1 MRKAIIIIIGLI
13 LMGSIGIWVYFVAGV
28 SSTFPPI
35 KKYQFTG
42 NVSQLLSGIKEYTA
56 INPNVSL
63 KITDTTGDKERGY
76 GIYFDVVEKRSTGD
90 ILYNLECEK
99 DNDDGEPTKTLIKL
113 IGVFNTKN
121 YKIGGYGIKGNGVK
135 DMVKD
140 FDAGFLVN
148 LQKQQK
154 MLIKPY

>member
-1 MRKAIIIIIGLI
+1 MRKAIIVIAGLV
-13 LMGSIGIWVYFVAGV
+13 LMGFIGTCMYFVAGV

-35 KKYQFTG
+35 KKYQFSG
-42 NVSQLLSGIKEYTA
+42 SVNQLLSGIKEYTA

-63 KITDTTGDKERGY
+63 KITDTTGNEENGY
-76 GIYFDVVEKRSTGD
+76 GIYIDIVVKGLKGD
-90 ILYNLECEK
+90 ILYNLKCEK
-99 DNDDGEPTKTLIKL
+99 SNDDGEPAKTLIHL

-121 YKIGGYGIKGNGVK
+121 YKIGGYGNEGTGVK

-140 FDAGFLVN
+140 FDTGFLLD

-154 MLIKPY
+154 MSIKLY